1 METIDPVTPI
11 MSALVSIPIPIPI
24 PTPTMTTGE
33 AKAHSCIIGC
43 APEHKEDWD
52 AKIAQYP
59 HIFGRK

>member
-11 MSALVSIPIPIPI
+11 MSALVSIP
-24 PTPTMTTGE
+24 TPTMTAGE

-52 AKIAQYP
+52 AKIAQHP
-59 HIFGRK
+59 HIFGRE